1 MGNKLP
7 DPAVLFFFMCVG
19 LAIITWFVSLF
30 NVSVKHPGDG
40 KVIHIKSI
48 LSHDGFAYIMNN
60 AIKNFSEFPAL
71 GLVLGV
77 MIGIGAAEKSGYFD
91 KLMIS
96 VVNKAPKS

>member
-1 MGNKLP
+1 
-7 DPAVLFFFMCVG
+7 MCVG

-60 AIKNFSEFPAL
+60 AIKNFSEFRTRFS
-71 GLVLGV
+71 
-77 MIGIGAAEKSGYFD
+77 IRRD
-91 KLMIS
+91 DW
-96 VVNKAPKS
+96 NWRC